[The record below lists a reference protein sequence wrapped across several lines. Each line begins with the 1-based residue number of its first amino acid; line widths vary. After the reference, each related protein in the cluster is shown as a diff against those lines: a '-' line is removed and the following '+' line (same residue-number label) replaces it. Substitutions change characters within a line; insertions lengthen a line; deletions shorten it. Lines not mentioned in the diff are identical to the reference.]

1 MIYHFLKLAL
11 TGKPKSGKTTA
22 VLKLV
27 DSLLKNGIK
36 VGGFYT
42 VEVKKNDKRIG
53 FEIVDISTGKR
64 GVLAGVDQ
72 ESKIRVGK
80 YGVKVEDLEGIG
92 VKALEH
98 GLENCQVLIIDEVG
112 PMELKSELFRKV
124 VHQVLNSDKSTIFT
138 VHYKSSDDLV
148 KEVKR
153 KSNLY
158 ELTPDNRE
166 KIMSTL
172 TDELMAIFDTNCS

>member
-1 MIYHFLKLAL
+1 MPLKFAL

-22 VLKLV
+22 VLKLLE
-27 DSLLKNGIK
+27 SLSKNGIK

-42 VEVKKNDKRIG
+42 TEAKNNDKRIG
-53 FEIVDISTGKR
+53 FDIVDISTGKR

-72 ESKIRVGK
+72 NSEIKVGK
-80 YGVKVEDLEGIG
+80 YGVNVEDLERIG
-92 VKALEH
+92 VRALER

-112 PMELKSELFRKV
+112 PMELKSQLFRKIV
-124 VHQVLNSDKSTIFT
+124 RQVLNIDKSTVFT

-166 KIMSTL
+166 KIVSTL
-172 TDELMAIFDTNCS
+172 TYELMAGLNLKQN

>member
-1 MIYHFLKLAL
+1 MLVKLAL

-72 ESKIRVGK
+72 ESKIKVGK
-80 YGVKVEDLEGIG
+80 YGVKIEDLEGIG

-124 VHQVLNSDKSTIFT
+124 VHQVLNSDKSTVFT
-138 VHYKSSDDLV
+138 VHYNSSDDLV

-166 KIMSTL
+166 KIVSTL
-172 TDELMAIFDTNCS
+172 TNELMAAFDTNCR